1 MKSKI
6 ICLLSLFIISNN
18 LFASGVPSLNSLSQ
32 NDVNL
37 ISKEFATNFAHSILA
52 PASSLGKLM
61 GLELGVMGGITYT
74 PEINRV
80 SKLYST
86 SSNISFIPTAGIIAG
101 LSLPFGIN
109 GELNFIPSIALSGVT
124 LKNTSYAL
132 KWEVSSLMANPA
144 LNIALRLH
152 ANSGQFGYSSVINN
166 STTSNQN
173 VNATTTW
180 ENSSLGYNLEISKKF
195 LFIEPYLGFGLINSK
210 TNIGVTGSSNISI
223 FTFSS
228 ASSYQST
235 NSGTHLFT
243 GVNLNL
249 LLFKIGAEYNQMLG
263 NKKILAKVSFYF

>member
-6 ICLLSLFIISNN
+6 ICLLLLFIISNN
-18 LFASGVPSLNSLSQ
+18 LFASGVPSLNSLTQ
-32 NDVNL
+32 NDVNS

-61 GLELGVMGGITYT
+61 GLEFGIMGGLTYT

-86 SSNISFIPTAGIIAG
+86 TSNISFIPTAGIIAG
-101 LSLPFGIN
+101 LTLPFGIN

-124 LKNTSYAL
+124 LQNTSYAL

-228 ASSYQST
+228 ASSYQSS
-235 NSGTHLFT
+235 NSGAHLFT
-243 GVNLNL
+243 GLNLNL
-249 LLFKIGAEYNQMLG
+249 FLFKIGAEYNQMLG
-263 NKKILAKVSFYF
+263 NKKLLAKVSFYF